1 MAAHRRIRGV
11 RIAIENCLM
20 YYTADEFPGGTNLAS
35 SPAIWHRMF
44 EIIPDA
50 NFGLNCVRP
59 T

>member
-1 MAAHRRIRGV
+1 M